1 MKFLSFSLFF
11 YSNLYQLCV
20 LQLHMQT
27 PGGGVKHW
35 HGQLKE
41 MPTEKNIF
49 TFALLNND
57 SY

>member
-1 MKFLSFSLFF
+1 
-11 YSNLYQLCV
+11 
-20 LQLHMQT
+20 MQT